1 MTTMNNKRRAG
12 PQGIARKP
20 RFQTRPVA
28 AACSALLLASGAVHA
43 QSEPAKDEKKADD
56 QVQTVTVTGIR
67 RGIESAISVKK
78 NSDSIV
84 EAVSAEDIG
93 KLPDTSIAESI
104 ARLPGLAAQRTNG
117 RAQQIS
123 IRGMSPDFS
132 TALLNGREQVTTGD
146 SRGVEFDQY
155 PSELLSAVVVY
166 KTPDGALLGQGLS
179 GTVDMQT
186 IRPLDVSGRTIAVN
200 YRQQRLGV
208 GAVEEGDGYRAS
220 LSYVDQFFD
229 RKLGIALGYARLD
242 EKGATS
248 SRFDSWGGGTTTYQG
263 QTVNVPYNGFG
274 WWTDQTTQ
282 TRDGAMAVVQFKP
295 SKEFSSTLDLF
306 YSKFEQII
314 STKGFQAPLN
324 DSWLGAPYTY
334 DRPGNLIN
342 ATLSGSDV
350 TSGTFDNVRAVIRND
365 GTRISDNMRS
375 IGWNNQ
381 FQAGD
386 MRLNF
391 DLSHSDI
398 NRNEVIIETT
408 AGTPQSQLDGAQFDT
423 ISFTNNAQFTPGL
436 DYTDRSL
443 IKLTDVQGWGGGINS
458 PQAGY
463 TKLPHVTDS
472 INAVRFSGKQDVELG
487 FVSSV
492 EAGLNVT
499 SRKKTRTYT
508 EGRLVIAGSDD
519 PLASADIPGTSTTTV
534 GGMSFATFDP
544 TSAIGSVYDVVRK
557 LHPDIYN
564 KDWSV
569 TEKVTTLF
577 SKAQLESELFGLPVS
592 GNLGL
597 QFVATDQSSTA
608 FNVDRSTCANDQNC
622 PAGEQTAGSRYTD
635 VLPSLNLAFDLGRDQ
650 KVRLGLARVLA
661 RPTINDMRA
670 SMAFGADAADQRVEG
685 DAGNPKLQPFRA
697 NAIDLSYEK
706 YFGSKAYFS
715 VAGFY
720 KDLQTYIVRAPVDFD
735 FAPFVTPG
743 SLPEGTSTRGI
754 LVMPVNGHGGTISGI
769 ELSASVPFN
778 MLTSWLDG
786 FGLQASYSNTHSS
799 VKLPT
804 SGVVADNI
812 GSPTIPLPGLSKEVS
827 NLTLYFEKWGFSAR
841 VAQRARSD
849 FLGEVTSNTG
859 DRQLSFIKGE
869 RIVDAQLGYE
879 FQDGF
884 AKGLSLL
891 FQANNIT
898 DEPFVRFNPFNGAE
912 IERKKYGSTYLFGI
926 NYKL

>member
-1 MTTMNNKRRAG
+1 MTTMNDKRRAG
-12 PQGIARKP
+12 PQGSARRP
-20 RFQTRPVA
+20 AFQISPVA
-28 AACSALLLASGAVHA
+28 AACSALLLASGAGHA
-43 QSEPAKDEKKADD
+43 QTEPPKPDD

-78 NSDSIV
+78 NSESIV
-84 EAVSAEDIG
+84 EAISAEDIG

-104 ARLPGLAAQRTNG
+104 ARLPGLTAQRTNG

-155 PSELLSAVVVY
+155 PSELLNAVVVY

-186 IRPLDVSGRTIAVN
+186 IRPLDVSGRTIAIN

-208 GAVEEGDGYRAS
+208 GAVEEGEGYRAS

-229 RKLGIALGYARLD
+229 RTLGVALGFARLD

-248 SRFDSWGGGTTTYQG
+248 SRFESWGGGTALYQG

-282 TRDGAMAVVQFKP
+282 TRDGAMAVIQYKP
-295 SKEFSSTLDLF
+295 NKEFSSTLDLF

-324 DSWLGAPYTY
+324 DTWLAPPFTY

-350 TSGTFDNVRAVIRND
+350 TSGTFDNVRAVVRND
-365 GTRISDNMRS
+365 GTRINDNMRS
-375 IGWNNQ
+375 VGWNNR
-381 FQAGD
+381 FMAGETQ
-386 MRLNF
+386 LNF

-408 AGTPQSQLDGAQFDT
+408 AGTPQSALNTAQFDT
-423 ISFTNNAQFTPGL
+423 IDFTNNAQFTPGL

-443 IKLTDVQGWGGGINS
+443 IKLTDVQGWGGGVNS

-463 TKLPHVTDS
+463 TKLPHVTDA
-472 INAVRFSGKQDVELG
+472 IDAVRFSGKRDVDLG
-487 FVSSV
+487 FIASI
-492 EAGLNVT
+492 EAGLNLT
-499 SRKKTRTYT
+499 DRKKTRTYT
-508 EGRLVIAGSDD
+508 EGRLVVNGGTD
-519 PLASADIPGTSTTTV
+519 PLAFTDIPGTSTTTV
-534 GGMSFATFDP
+534 GGISFATFDP
-544 TSAIGSVYDVVRK
+544 TTAIGPIYTVVSK

-577 SKAQLESELFGLPVS
+577 SKAEIDSQLLGLPMR
-592 GNLGL
+592 GNFGV

-608 FNVDRSTCANDQNC
+608 FNVDRATCANDQSC
-622 PAGEQTAGSRYTD
+622 PAGEQTSGKRYTD
-635 VLPSLNLAFDLGRDQ
+635 VLPSLNLIFDLGRDQ
-650 KVRLGLARVLA
+650 LVRLGLARVLA
-661 RPTINDMRA
+661 RPTMNDMRA
-670 SMAFGADAADQRVEG
+670 SLAFGHDATDQRVEG

-697 NAIDLSYEK
+697 NALDLSYEK
-706 YFGSKAYFS
+706 YFGNKAYFG
-715 VAGFY
+715 AAAFY
-720 KDLQTYIVRAPVDFD
+720 KDLDTYIVRAPVAFD
-735 FAPFVTPG
+735 FAPYVTPG
-743 SLPEGTSTRGI
+743 TLPPGTSTQGI

-769 ELSASVPFN
+769 ELSASVPFG
-778 MLTSWLDG
+778 MVTSWLDG
-786 FGLQASYSNTHSS
+786 FGIQASYSNTHSS

-804 SGVVADNI
+804 TGLVTDNV
-812 GSPTIPLPGLSKEVS
+812 GTPTIPLPGLSKEVS

-869 RIVDAQLGYE
+869 RIVDAQVAYE
-879 FQDGF
+879 FQEGF
-884 AKGLSLL
+884 GKGLSLL

-898 DEPFVRFNPFNGAE
+898 DEPFVRFNPFTGAE
-912 IERKKYGSTYLFGI
+912 VERKKYGSTFLFGI